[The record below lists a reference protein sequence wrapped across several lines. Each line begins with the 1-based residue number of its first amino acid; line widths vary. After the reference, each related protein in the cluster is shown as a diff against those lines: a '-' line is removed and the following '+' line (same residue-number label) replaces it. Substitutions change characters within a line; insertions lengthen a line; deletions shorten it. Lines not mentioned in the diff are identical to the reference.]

1 MADHI
6 KKAISN
12 GEQIEEIIISAKTT
26 AEVKFNGHSIICSN
40 MAPKDLGKCVQDYF
54 KFQLEKTDNYEIKQ
68 INIVNK
74 GLTEIQFKK
83 YKNRIVEAFDNLFG
97 LNSPDNYNNKNTP
110 IKIKINPTII
120 ET

>member
-12 GEQIEEIIISAKTT
+12 GEQIEEIIISAKNT
-26 AEVKFNGHSIICSN
+26 AEVKFNGRFDSYSIICSN
-40 MAPKDLGKCVQDYF
+40 MAPDDLGKYVH
-54 KFQLEKTDNYEIKQ
+54 NYLKLKYKQ
-68 INIVNK
+68 INIVYK
-74 GLTEIQFKK
+74 GLTETELKDYKK
-83 YKNRIVEAFDNLFG
+83 EVVESICDLVG
-97 LNSPDNYNNKNTP
+97 LNSPVNYNNKNTP